1 MKNILLKPIYSV
13 VLLFS
18 IVSFGAIS
26 FLSWSVLSS
35 DKKQSRFDEIKRI
48 QVILNKNITPSEKI
62 ISILLF

>member
-18 IVSFGAIS
+18 IVSLGTIF
-26 FLSWSVLSS
+26 FLSWSVLGS

-48 QVILNKNITPSEKI
+48 QVILNKNITPLRRT